1 VHANPFN
8 LWPLKETCPL
18 SLSDLYSKPR
28 KDVGWEVW
36 LWRIEKILDPKDLGA
51 RRRLGGAAA
60 ARWGQVQSHVEE
72 NPG

>member
-1 VHANPFN
+1 
-8 LWPLKETCPL
+8 
-18 SLSDLYSKPR
+18 
-28 KDVGWEVW
+28 VGWEVW